1 VRLTCDKLNV
11 NAKLLGNKSADMLM
25 EKHSLKGGGCLS
37 GVELP
42 MFMIKPPDSVRA
54 LHSVQINAPVSV
66 TLI

>member
-11 NAKLLGNKSADMLM
+11 NAELLGNKSADIVDG
-25 EKHSLKGGGCLS
+25 KAFPKGGGCLS

-42 MFMIKPPDSVRA
+42 MFMIKPPDSIRA
-54 LHSVQINAPVSV
+54 RNSVQINAPGSV